1 MTNSLRM
8 RVTTTVLAVA
18 ALAGAGAPVA
28 SAADRDPVPD
38 SGTVIMSNEEWEA
51 LQVLSGL
58 GLVPQESGVYYLGSY
73 EPLR

>member
-1 MTNSLRM
+1 M

-28 SAADRDPVPD
+28 AAADRDPVPG

-51 LQVLSGL
+51 WQRMSDLL
-58 GLVPQESGVYYLGSY
+58 GVPQESGVYYLGSY

>member
-1 MTNSLRM
+1 M
-8 RVTTTVLAVA
+8 TTVLAVG

-38 SGTVIMSNEEWEA
+38 SKTVIMSDEEWET

-58 GLVPQESGVYYLGSY
+58 GLVPLEPGVYHRGSY
-73 EPLR
+73 EPLG